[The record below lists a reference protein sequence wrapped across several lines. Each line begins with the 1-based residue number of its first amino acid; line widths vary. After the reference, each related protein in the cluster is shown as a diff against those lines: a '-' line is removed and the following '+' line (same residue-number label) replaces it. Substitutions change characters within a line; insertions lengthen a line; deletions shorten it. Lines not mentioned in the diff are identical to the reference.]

1 MGAVRR
7 PNLTISIVNG
17 IIPVMTSNGNAA
29 AGPLDK
35 ESGVPLHVQLKT
47 VLCQQI
53 TSGRFPAHARLPSER
68 ELCEQYGVSR
78 ITVRRALSEMA
89 HEGLVYSSVG
99 KGTYVSPPKVDSEL
113 QPLTGFTEEMA
124 REGMQV
130 SSRVLDARIIPADVF
145 LADRLRIPRGAE
157 VVKLQRLRLADGQP
171 YVVQVAYLPH
181 ALCPGL
187 LRFDFAE
194 RSLFEVLRSEYGLRL
209 VRADTVIEAAL
220 AQREEAR
227 LLQCRPPQ
235 AVLVTEQVTYLDSG
249 AVIELARSVFRGDR
263 YKFHTRMP

>member
-1 MGAVRR
+1 
-7 PNLTISIVNG
+7 
-17 IIPVMTSNGNAA
+17 MTGNGNGSS
-29 AGPLDK
+29 GPLDRH
-35 ESGVPLHVQLKT
+35 SGVPLHVQLKNA
-47 VLCQQI
+47 LRAQI
-53 TSGRFPAHARLPSER
+53 ASGRLPVHERLPSER
-68 ELCEQYGVSR
+68 ELCLQYGVSR

-89 HEGLVYSSVG
+89 HEGLIYSSVG
-99 KGTYVSPPKVDSEL
+99 KGTYVSAPKVDSEL

-130 SSRVLDARIIPADVF
+130 SSRVLEARFVPADVF
-145 LADRLRIPRGAE
+145 LADRLRVPRGAE
-157 VVKLQRLRLADGQP
+157 VVKLQRLRLADGLP

-187 LRFDFAE
+187 LRFDFAQ
-194 RSLFEVLRSEYGLRL
+194 RSLFEVLRHEYGLRL

-220 AQREEAR
+220 AEPEEAR
-227 LLQCRPPQ
+227 LLQCRAPQ

-249 AVIELARSVFRGDR
+249 AVIELARSVFHGDR